1 MSSPPLREPAAL
13 VLQALRAEPQHGY
26 GLIEDVQ
33 QRSGGRLRLRTG
45 SLYAILDRL
54 RQAGLIEPDREE
66 IVRSRVRRYYRITG
80 LGAARLAEH
89 HEQEQAAAA
98 RRTGAETGLS
108 GLGLGGAA

>member
-1 MSSPPLREPAAL
+1 MSTSPLREPAAL

-26 GLIEDVQ
+26 GLIEEVH
-33 QRSGGRLRLRTG
+33 QRSGGRLLLRTG

-66 IVRSRVRRYYRITG
+66 IVQSRVRRYYRITG

-89 HEQEQAAAA
+89 HQAQAAAA
-98 RRTGAETGLS
+98 RPTSADTGLS